1 MRKVTPETVALTG
14 IGRRLRFRD
23 LQVFFAVVEH
33 GSMAKAAL
41 ELGVSQP
48 AVSGVIVDLE
58 HAFGARL
65 FDRSPAGVELTVYG
79 RALLKRGLAAFDE
92 LKLGIRDINFLADPA
107 RGEVR
112 IGCPDSIAGAILAPV
127 ARAICR
133 DYPGMTLTIEPVPT
147 PTLEVPELH
156 ARELDV
162 VLARLSKPYADDP
175 FGKDLD
181 LEILF
186 EDEVVIAAGAGSRW
200 ARRRKLALA
209 DLHDAS
215 WIGVSPH
222 TLTRTLMEQA
232 FRKNGLPVPTMRV
245 VSFSVQLRAHLL
257 ATGDFVTA
265 MPKSMLRLNPECRDL
280 KQLPIRLP
288 DASFPVA
295 IVTLKARTLPAAVEL
310 FLERL
315 RAHVR
320 SLA

>member
-1 MRKVTPETVALTG
+1 MRKVTPEAVALTG

-23 LQVFFAVVEH
+23 LQVFFMVVEH
-33 GSMAKAAL
+33 GSMAKAAV

-48 AVSGVIVDLE
+48 AVSGVVADLE

-65 FDRSPAGVELTVYG
+65 FDRSSAGVEPTVYG

-127 ARAICR
+127 VQAICR

-162 VLARLSKPYADDP
+162 VLARLSKPDDP

-181 LEILF
+181 VEILF
-186 EDEVVIAAGAGSRW
+186 DDEVVIAAGANSRW
-200 ARRRKLALA
+200 ARRRRLTLA

-215 WIGVSPH
+215 WIGASPH
-222 TLTRTLMEQA
+222 TLTTMLMEQA
-232 FRKNGLPVPTMRV
+232 FRANDLSVPTIRV

-265 MPKSMLRLNPECRDL
+265 MPKSMLRLNPECREL

-310 FLERL
+310 FLDRL
-315 RAHVR
+315 RAYVN
-320 SLA
+320 SLP